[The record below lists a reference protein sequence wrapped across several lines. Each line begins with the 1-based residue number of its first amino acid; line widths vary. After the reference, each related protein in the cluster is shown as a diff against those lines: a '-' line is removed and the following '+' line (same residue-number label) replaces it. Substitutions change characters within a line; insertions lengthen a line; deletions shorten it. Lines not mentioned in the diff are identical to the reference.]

1 MFKQDLSAAQSALQG
16 CLDEIMSAL
25 PSSEVTAGMRYASAG
40 GKRLRGFL
48 AMETARLFDVD
59 PAHALRAGAAVE
71 CLHAYSLVHDD
82 MPCMDDDALRRGQP
96 TVHVKWDEA
105 TAVLV
110 GDALQTLAFEI
121 LAHPDTH
128 PDGAVRAQLCL
139 TLARASGAEG
149 MVLGQAQDIAAETAS
164 APLTLEQIT
173 ELQSNKTGALLVWPC
188 EAGAILGGADPA
200 PLVEY
205 ARALG
210 LAFQI
215 ADDVLDV
222 EGDAALAGK
231 ALQKDA
237 DAGKA
242 TFVSL
247 LGLEAAKARAQ
258 SLIDEACAALQPY
271 GPRADTLRDIAR
283 YVVTRDR

>member
-16 CLDEIMSAL
+16 CLDKIMSTL

-48 AMETARLFDVD
+48 AIETARLFDVD

-139 TLARASGAEG
+139 TLARASGSEG

-164 APLTLEQIT
+164 VPLTLEQIT
-173 ELQSNKTGALLVWPC
+173 ELQGNKTGALLVWPC

-200 PLVEY
+200 PLVKY

>member
-16 CLDEIMSAL
+16 CLDKIMSTL

-48 AMETARLFDVD
+48 AMETAGLFDVD
-59 PAHALRAGAAVE
+59 PAQALRAGAAVE

-96 TVHVKWDEA
+96 TVHVKLDEA

-139 TLARASGAEG
+139 TLARASGA
-149 MVLGQAQDIAAETAS
+149 
-164 APLTLEQIT
+164 
-173 ELQSNKTGALLVWPC
+173 
-188 EAGAILGGADPA
+188 
-200 PLVEY
+200 
-205 ARALG
+205 
-210 LAFQI
+210 
-215 ADDVLDV
+215 
-222 EGDAALAGK
+222 
-231 ALQKDA
+231 
-237 DAGKA
+237 
-242 TFVSL
+242 
-247 LGLEAAKARAQ
+247 
-258 SLIDEACAALQPY
+258 
-271 GPRADTLRDIAR
+271 
-283 YVVTRDR
+283 